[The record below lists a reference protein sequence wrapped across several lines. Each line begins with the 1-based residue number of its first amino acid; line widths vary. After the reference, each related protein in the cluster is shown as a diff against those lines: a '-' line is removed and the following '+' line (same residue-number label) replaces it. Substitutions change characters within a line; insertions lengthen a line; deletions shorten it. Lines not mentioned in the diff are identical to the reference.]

1 MSWYLTKGP
10 EWDVVLSS
18 RVRLARNLTDCS
30 FPYRMTTKECSKVCD
45 RIVKAIR
52 ASESQT
58 QEKYMTLNM
67 DSLPDADRQA
77 LVEKHLISD
86 DLAKGGTG
94 RCAMISQDEAVSIL
108 VNEEDHIRIQV
119 MSEGFSLAKVYRRAE
134 AVAVALERDLPIA
147 YSEKYG
153 FLTACPT
160 NTGTGLRVSVMVH
173 LPALTSSGR
182 IKPLIDGLTQAGF
195 AVRGYLGEHSQ
206 ADGNIY
212 QLSNQITLGISET
225 DILVGFERMVRE
237 VMELERKL
245 RSEIF
250 ENNPMK
256 ISDRV
261 YRSYGELLYARM
273 MTDVEAMKRISDLRL
288 GISLGILKEID
299 EETMARLSSVIGTAS
314 IQKDSGELL
323 SPRLQEIHRAEK
335 TRRLLE
341 EAVKSLSPGNAEAGE
356 ATGDVGADKA
366 PITKK
371 PRASRKKKDPGNA
384 GETKD

>member
-18 RVRLARNLTDCS
+18 RVRLARNLTDCA
-30 FPYRMTTKECSKVCD
+30 FPYRMNTKECSKVCD

-52 ASESQT
+52 TSEAQT
-58 QEKYMTLNM
+58 HEKYMSLNM
-67 DSLPDADRQA
+67 DTLPDADRQA

-134 AVAVALERDLPIA
+134 EVAVALEQELPIA

-195 AVRGYLGEHSQ
+195 TVRGYLGEHSQ
-206 ADGNIY
+206 ADGNVF

-256 ISDRV
+256 ITDRV
-261 YRSYGELLYARM
+261 FRSYGELLYARM
-273 MTDVEAMKRISDLRL
+273 LTDVEAMKRISDLRL

-299 EETMARLSSVIGTAS
+299 EDTMAQLSSVIGTAS
-314 IQKDSGELL
+314 IQKDSGEML

-335 TRRLLE
+335 TRHLLE
-341 EAVKSLSPGNAEAGE
+341 DAAKSDSSRKAKEANPDTKTS
-356 ATGDVGADKA
+356 
-366 PITKK
+366 TKK
-371 PRASRKKKDPGNA
+371 PRLPRKKKDSGNPD
-384 GETKD
+384 ESKS